1 MQDTELATNEQD
13 HEKLMNDLQSVEE
26 SLKRIKAKNQ
36 KLTQTIND
44 RQKVVDKQ
52 KSLIQQKTEKIN
64 LIS

>member
-52 KSLIQQKTEKIN
+52 KS
-64 LIS
+64 

>member
-36 KLTQTIND
+36 KLT
-44 RQKVVDKQ
+44 
-52 KSLIQQKTEKIN
+52 
-64 LIS
+64 